1 MSKNEARISTLIERI
16 GRLGRG
22 LEQATDLHPAQWA
35 VLRYLSQAN
44 RFSRSPKALT
54 QYMGSTKGT
63 VSQTIIAL
71 EKKGLLEKVG
81 SAADARSTNIELTKM
96 GEDILSTDPLIALE
110 RRLISTQE
118 SSEQLASELESLLH
132 HLISENS
139 GRMFGQCNTCKYFK
153 KNQNQSK
160 VSPHQ
165 CGLLNVPL
173 SANDSE
179 KICVEHEL
187 A

>member
-1 MSKNEARISTLIERI
+1 MNAGTRISTLVERI
-16 GRLGRG
+16 SRLGRG
-22 LEQATDLHPAQWA
+22 LEQATDLHPAQWT
-35 VLRYLSQAN
+35 VLRYLNQAN

-71 EKKGLLEKVG
+71 EKKGLLEKVV
-81 SAADARSTNIELTKM
+81 SAEDARSTNIELTKM
-96 GEDILSTDPLIALE
+96 GEKTLTTDPLIALE
-110 RRLISTQE
+110 QKLTPNMKANE
-118 SSEQLASELESLLH
+118 ELALELESVLYY
-132 HLISENS
+132 LISENA
-139 GRMFGQCNTCKYFK
+139 GRMFGQCSTCKYFK
-153 KNQNQSK
+153 KDQNKSK